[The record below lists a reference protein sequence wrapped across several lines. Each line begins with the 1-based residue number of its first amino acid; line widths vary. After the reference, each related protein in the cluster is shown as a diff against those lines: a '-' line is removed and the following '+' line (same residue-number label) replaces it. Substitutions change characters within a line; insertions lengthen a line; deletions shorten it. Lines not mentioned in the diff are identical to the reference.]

1 MPSSRHPRLA
11 PWVAIADDEPALRAL
26 LAHALRAVG
35 LRAAVAT
42 DGQELLELLGAADRP
57 PALLV
62 LDVDMPRLGGLEVL
76 QLLARRGAR
85 HPTIIITG
93 SADAGVRALARRHG
107 ASVVEKPFE
116 VGALAVQARQL
127 AGGHALATGAAV

>member
-1 MPSSRHPRLA
+1 MPGSRPLPR

-42 DGQELLELLGAADRP
+42 DGQELLELLSAADRP
-57 PALLV
+57 PALLI

-76 QLLARRGAR
+76 ELLARRGAGL
-85 HPTIIITG
+85 PAIIVTG
-93 SADAGVRALARRHG
+93 AADAAVRARAGGHAAL
-107 ASVVEKPFE
+107 VVEKPFE
-116 VGALAVQARQL
+116 VGALALQARQL
-127 AGGHALATGAAV
+127 AGSPALRTGVAG